1 MILLYGLYR
10 SYTVEHFIGSPV
22 NLQLGYIYIY
32 IYSRFQKRFHMERY
46 IDIYILLLSCTCA
59 RAFVTCYCPTC
70 EKPRFNDKFFLRRVF
85 CSNLKRTCC
94 FAFFF
99 LEKCMRPATQICNDE
114 LYSWFREWEKHPAKQ
129 PSYMGSPNGRP
140 NAMASVASDK
150 AFLLMEC
157 IKKCA
162 VQGPGACF
170 KEKL

>member
-1 MILLYGLYR
+1 MLTSARARKQKYISIYISLHMKTFLKTGVY
-10 SYTVEHFIGSPV
+10 I
-22 NLQLGYIYIY
+22 YIYIY

-114 LYSWFREWEKHPAKQ
+114 LYS
-129 PSYMGSPNGRP
+129 
-140 NAMASVASDK
+140 
-150 AFLLMEC
+150 
-157 IKKCA
+157 
-162 VQGPGACF
+162 
-170 KEKL
+170 

>member
-1 MILLYGLYR
+1 MKNAHVR
-10 SYTVEHFIGSPV
+10 TCKKTKV
-22 NLQLGYIYIY
+22 YIYLYISPYENVCIY

-99 LEKCMRPATQICNDE
+99 LEKCMSPAIQICNDAEKVATIPKIVGSFE
-114 LYSWFREWEKHPAKQ
+114 LRSIYS
-129 PSYMGSPNGRP
+129 
-140 NAMASVASDK
+140 
-150 AFLLMEC
+150 
-157 IKKCA
+157 
-162 VQGPGACF
+162 
-170 KEKL
+170 

>member
-1 MILLYGLYR
+1 
-10 SYTVEHFIGSPV
+10 
-22 NLQLGYIYIY
+22 
-32 IYSRFQKRFHMERY
+32 MERY

-99 LEKCMRPATQICNDE
+99 LEKCMRPATQFCNDE

-140 NAMASVASDK
+140 NAMASVASGE

-162 VQGPGACF
+162 LHGRALKKNC
-170 KEKL
+170 KLTLKHLWPRVYSVLSETLPYTCRDFTLKKVRH